1 MVRRRD
7 LVLRV
12 VSQVLLGPS
21 LMVAAALIV
30 KGYRDTGDGFGAGVV
45 VALAIALRYI
55 GLGARTAERTLPI
68 LRYSPW
74 LAVGGLL
81 LSLAVGFF
89 PLLWDEPLFSHRPA
103 AGQPVVHFGSLE
115 LFTPL
120 LFDIGIFLLVI
131 GVLTMLL
138 HQLADADP
146 DTDPNIEELD
156 IDRTESG
163 EAR

>member
-1 MVRRRD
+1 MRRRD

-12 VSQVLLGPS
+12 VSRLLLGPS

-55 GLGARTAERTLPI
+55 GLGARSAERTLPI

-74 LAVGGLL
+74 VAVGGLL

-89 PLLWDEPLFSHRPA
+89 PLLWNEPLFSHRPA
-103 AGQPVVHFGSLE
+103 AGQPVIHFGSLE

-120 LFDIGIFLLVI
+120 LFDLGIFFLVI
-131 GVLTMLL
+131 GVLTMLV
-138 HQLADADP
+138 HQLADPDYQIEDPAD
-146 DTDPNIEELD
+146 
-156 IDRTESG
+156 DRTESG
-163 EAR
+163 EVP